1 MTALVYFQT
10 VIVVS
15 ENRLIKWIKCVSP
28 LTVVFVQPEP
38 QVSWSVEKF
47 EMCFSLDKRRTY
59 HNVAEIFIK
68 IYSNQIGSFVQIL
81 NRCFPFFEIKET
93 HQIVSVPKNSLSMKF
108 TGIVDHGIWAQLV
121 HLLHTLLELI
131 NLLCDV
137 LAMKKASIPTAIR
150 FHAQAIRSIQ
160 PTFNHTVATM
170 SLMLITN
177 HVQTD
182 TSARHQTVTNHAH
195 NIVSNIL
202 FEWIFREQNPLIW
215 IMLMKT
221 FWNWNFVPFVFWHKF
236 IQWISITRHR
246 NISWLS

>member
-1 MTALVYFQT
+1 MVLVYSQT

-15 ENRLIKWIKCVSP
+15 ENRLIKWTKCVSP
-28 LTVVFVQPEP
+28 LIVVFVQPEP
-38 QVSWSVEKF
+38 QVSWSVEKSK
-47 EMCFSLDKRRTY
+47 MCFSLEKSR
-59 HNVAEIFIK
+59 NIVFIMLQRYLSKYIQIKSVHLCKLK
-68 IYSNQIGSFVQIL
+68 IDVSF
-81 NRCFPFFEIKET
+81 FFEIKET

-108 TGIVDHGIWAQLV
+108 TGIVDHGIWAQLA
-121 HLLHTLLELI
+121 HQLHTQLELI
-131 NLLCDV
+131 NLFCDV
-137 LAMKKASIPTAIR
+137 LAMKKASILTAIR

-182 TSARHQTVTNHAH
+182 SLVRHQTVINHAH

-221 FWNWNFVPFVFWHKF
+221 FWN
-236 IQWISITRHR
+236 
-246 NISWLS
+246 